1 MVLASK
7 SGRGYHVSLDEAARA
22 REWLQ
27 SMLARVEEHPVEV
40 RLKLGYVAG
49 LIMAGQR
56 NLDSADI
63 QAWLQYASLANSAT
77 DAQWYASE
85 ETLGVLQAKTVAC
98 QRLSTSLE
106 KMQILFSADRL
117 TQLRESVRGRSEI
130 CAATGECKNTTDS
143 TTRSPRPLFVLGLPR
158 SGTTLLESILGA
170 HKDVLR
176 LGEVRRFGRLGLT
189 GLKTRTTLML

>member
-1 MVLASK
+1 MRLVQAWAVVRPLAEQGHLGIQCIWVVLASK

-117 TQLRESVRGRSEI
+117 TQ
-130 CAATGECKNTTDS
+130 
-143 TTRSPRPLFVLGLPR
+143 SPRFIWHVHAHHETAMAGCGITPVLVFW
-158 SGTTLLESILGA
+158 T
-170 HKDVLR
+170 
-176 LGEVRRFGRLGLT
+176 
-189 GLKTRTTLML
+189 

>member
-1 MVLASK
+1 MRLVQAWAVVRPLAEQGHLGIQCIWVVLASK

-130 CAATGECKNTTDS
+130 CAATGDACPS
-143 TTRSPRPLFVLGLPR
+143 S
-158 SGTTLLESILGA
+158 
-170 HKDVLR
+170 
-176 LGEVRRFGRLGLT
+176 
-189 GLKTRTTLML
+189 